1 MVTKFATKTGSEVSK
16 QRPPGIENDRVRSE
30 VGVTESG
37 NAGNI
42 PNSTVNL
49 TNINNIFWVTL
60 LFG

>member
-1 MVTKFATKTGSEVSK
+1 MVAKFTTDESSDKT
-16 QRPPGIENDRVRSE
+16 RPPGYVYNGVRSE

-49 TNINNIFWVTL
+49 TNINNNKNNHQ
-60 LFG
+60 